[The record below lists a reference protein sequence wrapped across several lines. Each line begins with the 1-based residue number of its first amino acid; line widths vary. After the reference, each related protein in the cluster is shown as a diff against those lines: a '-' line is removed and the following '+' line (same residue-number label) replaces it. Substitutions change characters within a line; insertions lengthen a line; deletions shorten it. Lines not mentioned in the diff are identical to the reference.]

1 MGMDEEMKLILENWR
16 EYLKESLEWQHEQ
29 TEKAFDEAG
38 YQQNFLDKLEPDQR
52 RRLRAELSH
61 HLMTSL
67 TGPMGNAELE
77 GAENTLEA
85 LKATHE
91 RLKRLLN
98 TLMPL

>member
-1 MGMDEEMKLILENWR
+1 MKLLLENWR
-16 EYLKESLEWQHEQ
+16 EFLKESLEWQHEQ

-38 YQQNFLDKLEPDQR
+38 YQENFLDKLDPGQR
-52 RRLRAELSH
+52 HRLRAELSH